1 MERRCLLAI
10 RIRGGVNASVRVED
24 TLRMLRMERN
34 MAATLLDDRPDYTG
48 MLQKAK
54 DRITWG
60 EPTAETI
67 RLLLEKR
74 GRVPGD
80 GPIDAETL
88 SALGYESH
96 DALAAALHACQVEI
110 HRLDGVKPFFRLHP
124 PSKGFKRTVKR
135 PYRARGELGY
145 RGEAINDLAK
155 RMC

>member
-1 MERRCLLAI
+1 MGRRCLLAI

-24 TLRMLRMERN
+24 TLRMLRIDRN
-34 MAATLLDDRPDYTG
+34 NTATLLDDRPDYLG

-80 GPIDAETL
+80 SRIDAETL
-88 SALGYESH
+88 RTLGYE
-96 DALAAALHACQVEI
+96 DFDGLAEALHSCKVKFNNLE
-110 HRLDGVKPFFRLHP
+110 GVKPYFRLHP

-135 PYRARGELGY
+135 PYRAGGELGY
-145 RGEAINDLAK
+145 RGDTINDLAR

>member
-1 MERRCLLAI
+1 MGRRCLLAI
-10 RIRGGVNASVRVED
+10 RIRGGVNAPVRVED

-34 MAATLLDDRPDYTG
+34 NTATLLDDRPDYLG

-54 DRITWG
+54 DWITWG

-67 RLLLEKR
+67 QQLLEKR
-74 GRVPGD
+74 GQVPGR

-88 SALGYESH
+88 RALGYERPE
-96 DALAAALHACQVEI
+96 ALAEALHACEVEF

-135 PYRARGELGY
+135 PYGARGELGY